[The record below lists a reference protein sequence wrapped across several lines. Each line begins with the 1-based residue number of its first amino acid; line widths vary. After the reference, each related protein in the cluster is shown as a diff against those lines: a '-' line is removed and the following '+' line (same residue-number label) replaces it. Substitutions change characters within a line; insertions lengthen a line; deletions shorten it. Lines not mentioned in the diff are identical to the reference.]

1 LPSNQKKHPFL
12 GAFQDSN
19 DILVIS
25 VLDREFRNE
34 ERNMWNSPNTSS
46 SCITFHHQVIRRGAK
61 KELTDRSSSTLPFP
75 FKLHQLLEEAEEYSI
90 SHIISWLPSDDAF
103 KIHDPDAFVT
113 SVMTKYFKQSKI
125 KSFTRQLYIYG
136 FSKISQGPNM
146 GGFFNPQFRR
156 ADQNAC
162 MLIPRRITSE
172 DRRVKSNRP
181 KIINCRKL
189 SHTIAKA
196 GEPIRSCSSET
207 TGMYRRPAA
216 IPQMLFGDL
225 PTIETAPFER
235 FTEASI
241 NKKGALCSERRA
253 LSLFDQTFGDD
264 NDFDC
269 PINQGSLPSLGH
281 ISSLQSRALPGPP
294 GGLRRL
300 DVPSLSC
307 QPSLGNLR
315 EASSTIYN
323 PKIASSNSQ
332 SSPRFILE
340 PRAIEDMCYNM
351 PDDEL
356 ASLNRLVLLG
366 SEVPMEGKH
375 FHSVFS

>member
-1 LPSNQKKHPFL
+1 
-12 GAFQDSN
+12 
-19 DILVIS
+19 
-25 VLDREFRNE
+25 
-34 ERNMWNSPNTSS
+34 
-46 SCITFHHQVIRRGAK
+46 
-61 KELTDRSSSTLPFP
+61 
-75 FKLHQLLEEAEEYSI
+75 
-90 SHIISWLPSDDAF
+90 
-103 KIHDPDAFVT
+103 
-113 SVMTKYFKQSKI
+113 
-125 KSFTRQLYIYG
+125 
-136 FSKISQGPNM
+136 M

-207 TGMYRRPAA
+207 TEMYRRPAA

>member
-1 LPSNQKKHPFL
+1 MS
-12 GAFQDSN
+12 
-19 DILVIS
+19 
-25 VLDREFRNE
+25 
-34 ERNMWNSPNTSS
+34 
-46 SCITFHHQVIRRGAK
+46 
-61 KELTDRSSSTLPFP
+61 
-75 FKLHQLLEEAEEYSI
+75 
-90 SHIISWLPSDDAF
+90 
-103 KIHDPDAFVT
+103 
-113 SVMTKYFKQSKI
+113 
-125 KSFTRQLYIYG
+125 
-136 FSKISQGPNM
+136 
-146 GGFFNPQFRR
+146 
-156 ADQNAC
+156 
-162 MLIPRRITSE
+162 IPRRITSE

-181 KIINCRKL
+181 TIINCRKL
-189 SHTIAKA
+189 SHAIAKA

-207 TGMYRRPAA
+207 TGTYRRPAA

-225 PTIETAPFER
+225 PTIETASFER

-241 NKKGALCSERRA
+241 NKKGALNSERRA

-264 NDFDC
+264 DDFDW

-294 GGLRRL
+294 GGLRKL
-300 DVPSLSC
+300 GVPSLSC
-307 QPSLGNLR
+307 QPSRCNLR
-315 EASSTIYN
+315 DASSESYHA
-323 PKIASSNSQ
+323 KIASSNSQ

-366 SEVPMEGKH
+366 SEVPMDNKH